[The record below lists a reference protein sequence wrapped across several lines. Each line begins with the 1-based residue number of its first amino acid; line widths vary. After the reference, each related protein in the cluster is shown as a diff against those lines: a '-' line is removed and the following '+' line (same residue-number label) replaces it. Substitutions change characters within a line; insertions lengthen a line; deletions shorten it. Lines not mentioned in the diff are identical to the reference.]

1 MVGTDLPPPT
11 ADGKEGRKK
20 MTDLEMFKKVL
31 KIIRCELEE
40 ESGVDGIKIDIW
52 LDELYVG
59 TAYFTNNGSFI
70 DFCNWLADGSKE

>member
-1 MVGTDLPPPT
+1 MVGKPT
-11 ADGKEGRKK
+11 TTTNGRRKGEI

-40 ESGVDGIKIDIW
+40 ESGTDGTKIDIW
-52 LDELYVG
+52 LGELYVG
-59 TAYFTNNGSFI
+59 TAYFENNGSFI

>member
-1 MVGTDLPPPT
+1 
-11 ADGKEGRKK
+11 

-40 ESGVDGIKIDIW
+40 EGGADGTKIDIW
-52 LDELYVG
+52 LGELYVG
-59 TAYFTNNGSFI
+59 TAYFENNGSFI